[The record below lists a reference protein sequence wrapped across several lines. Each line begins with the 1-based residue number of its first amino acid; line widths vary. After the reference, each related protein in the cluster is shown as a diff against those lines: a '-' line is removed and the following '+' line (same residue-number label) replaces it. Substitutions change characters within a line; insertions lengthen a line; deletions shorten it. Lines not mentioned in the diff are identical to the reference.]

1 MRCERCQQELQEEE
15 YNQYGNETL
24 CEDCYLV
31 AVHRVIPC
39 DPWAAHHAQSYRE
52 CSRVEGTDGL
62 SEVQK
67 ALYDFIRDKG
77 RVSMDELPK
86 TFDLLPNELQT
97 NFAVLRHCGLVR
109 AYKDNDTIYL
119 TTFDQE

>member
-1 MRCERCQQELQEEE
+1 MRCEYCQQELQEQE
-15 YNQYGNETL
+15 YYTYGNAKL

-31 AVHRVIPC
+31 AMHRVIPC
-39 DPWAAHHAQSYRE
+39 DPWAAHHVQSYRE
-52 CSRVEGTDGL
+52 FSRVEGTDGL

-67 ALYDFIRDKG
+67 AIYDFIRDKG

-109 AYKDNDTIYL
+109 AYKANNTVYL
-119 TTFDQE
+119 TTLDQE